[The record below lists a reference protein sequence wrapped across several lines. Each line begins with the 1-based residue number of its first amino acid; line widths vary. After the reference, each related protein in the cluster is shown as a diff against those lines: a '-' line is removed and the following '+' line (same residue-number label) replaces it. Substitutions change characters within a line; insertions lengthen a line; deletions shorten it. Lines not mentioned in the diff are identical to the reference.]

1 MFRRALVSASASF
14 KSTPTTLFATKR
26 TFATGT
32 FLDKELVTGRVLNVV
47 KNFQKVDPAKV
58 SATAH
63 FTNDL
68 VLTPSTPLRS
78 SWLLRTSSPSRSPM
92 LKPKRSS
99 RSAMPSATF
108 PSTPTPSKFCL

>member
-68 VLTPSTPLRS
+68 GLDSLDTVEVVMAFEDEFALEIPDAEAEKIQSVGDAISYISQHPHA
-78 SWLLRTSSPSRSPM
+78 
-92 LKPKRSS
+92 K
-99 RSAMPSATF
+99 
-108 PSTPTPSKFCL
+108 

>member
-47 KNFQKVDPAKV
+47 KNFQKVDPAQ
-58 SATAH
+58 SLLATA
-63 FTNDL
+63 
-68 VLTPSTPLRS
+68 
-78 SWLLRTSSPSRSPM
+78 TSQTIGLDSLDTVEVVMAFEDEFALEIPDAEAEKNPR
-92 LKPKRSS
+92 

-108 PSTPTPSKFCL
+108 P